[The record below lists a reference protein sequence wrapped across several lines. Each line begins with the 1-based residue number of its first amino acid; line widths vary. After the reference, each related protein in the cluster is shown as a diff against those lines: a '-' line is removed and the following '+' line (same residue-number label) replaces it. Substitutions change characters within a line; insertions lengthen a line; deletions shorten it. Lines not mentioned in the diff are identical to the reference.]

1 MAELRSEQLVPP
13 YDKHLLQRAQ
23 TQWQF
28 GDWNSLAMLDCAMLQ
43 DHPDRAALAVFA
55 AAGRLQSGLSD
66 DARHYIRL
74 ALDWG
79 TSRALVSKILI
90 SAIHNT
96 LGRIAVAERQS
107 SRAQFHFENSI
118 STGASECDTRLII
131 QARTDAQTRQI
142 ELRRSRLE
150 AERLQEGDAIAIPEA
165 SKTATAV
172 KPNPAPT
179 GKPFD
184 VKGANNLISGIT
196 LTEQS
201 RKRWPYF
208 LKIEELQIALF
219 LQLIAYAKPVRFFDI
234 GANVGFYTLVAQK
247 YFSRLRCVAFEPT
260 PDTFTNL
267 VENLNANER
276 EGGAEASCVALSSKS
291 GTAEFGDFGDC
302 SGKNS
307 IVSTSIHEQDTVKH
321 RIRVPMETL
330 DHRYAERLGRVIVK
344 IDAEGHETEIIK
356 GGASFFRKNEIVLQV
371 ETGHKENSHELDQL
385 IRNQG
390 LDPIFKLGP
399 DSYYSNVPDL
409 VEKSRTAE
417 LLENASR
424 FLIAHRWDVQ
434 QRFE

>member
-1 MAELRSEQLVPP
+1 MAELRSEQLIPP

-28 GDWNSLAMLDCAMLQ
+28 GDWNSLAMLDRAMLQ
-43 DHPDRAALAVFA
+43 DHPDRATLAVFA

-66 DARHYIRL
+66 DARQYIRL
-74 ALDWG
+74 ASDWG
-79 TSRALVSKILI
+79 ANPALVSKILI

-96 LGRIAVAERQS
+96 LGRIAVVEHQS
-107 SRAQFHFENSI
+107 HRAQIHFENSI

-131 QARTDAQTRQI
+131 RARADAQTRQI

-150 AERLQEGDAIAIPEA
+150 AEHTQEDDTIAVAEA
-165 SKTATAV
+165 SKTVSAV
-172 KPNPAPT
+172 KPNPAST

-184 VKGANNLISGIT
+184 VKGANTLISGIT

-201 RKRWPYF
+201 KKRWPYF

-219 LQLIAYAKPVRFFDI
+219 LQLIAFAKPLRFFDI

-247 YFSRLRCVAFEPT
+247 YFSHLQCVAFEPT
-260 PDTFTNL
+260 PDTFANL
-267 VENLNANER
+267 LENLNANER
-276 EGGAEASCVALSSKS
+276 EGGAEARCIALSSKS

-307 IVSTSIHEQDTVKH
+307 IVSTSIHEQDTVKN

-330 DHRYAERLGRVIVK
+330 DDRYAERLGRVIVK
-344 IDAEGHETEIIK
+344 IDAEGHEAEIIK
-356 GGASFFRKNEIVLQV
+356 GGAGFFQRNEIVLQV
-371 ETGHKENSHELDQL
+371 ETGHKESSHELDQL
-385 IRNQG
+385 IRDRG
-390 LDPIFKLGP
+390 LEPIFKLGP

-409 VEKSRTAE
+409 MEKARTAE
-417 LLENASR
+417 LLESASR
-424 FLIAHRWDVQ
+424 FLIGHRWDVQ
-434 QRFE
+434 QKFE